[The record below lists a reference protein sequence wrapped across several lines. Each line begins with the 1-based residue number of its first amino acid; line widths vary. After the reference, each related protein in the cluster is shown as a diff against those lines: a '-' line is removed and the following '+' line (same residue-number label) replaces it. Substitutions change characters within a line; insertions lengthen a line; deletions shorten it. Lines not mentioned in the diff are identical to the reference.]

1 MTPRPDLAL
10 ARSLLFTPA
19 TRPERFAKAAAT
31 TADGIIIDLEDAVGP
46 ADKDAARDAL
56 MAWLRTRAGI
66 TRADFLVCIRIN
78 PLTTAYGLRDL
89 LALIALTTA
98 GAPPDA
104 VVMAKVESP
113 TDVDLVARHLRACGP
128 AGSAVSLM
136 ALIESA
142 LGLEHAAAIARS
154 AAQLRSL
161 AFGAVDLAAD
171 LGSESSWD
179 AMLPHRAHV
188 VRCAAAAGLG
198 ALDVPW
204 LDIDDLEGLRNECA
218 KVRALGYT
226 GKLAIHPK
234 HTAPITQAFTP
245 SSQEIEYAQ
254 GVLAAYTAASGG
266 VCTYR
271 GKMLDEPVVRSA
283 RRVLARVGAS

>member
-1 MTPRPDLAL
+1 MTTRPDLAL

-31 TADGIIIDLEDAVGP
+31 MADGIIIDLEDAVGP

-56 MAWLRTRAGI
+56 RSWLRTRPGM

-89 LALIALTTA
+89 LALIELTTA

-104 VVMAKVESP
+104 VVLAKVESP
-113 TDVDLVARHLRACGP
+113 ADVDLVARHLRACGP
-128 AGSAVSLM
+128 AGAGVSLM

-142 LGLEHAAAIARS
+142 LGLEHAATIARS
-154 AAQLRSL
+154 STQLRSL

-171 LGSESSWD
+171 LGSDSSWD
-179 AMLPHRAHV
+179 AMLTHRAHL
-188 VRCAAAAGLG
+188 VRCAAAAGLA

-204 LDIDDLEGLRNECA
+204 LDIDDLDGLRQECA
-218 KVRALGYT
+218 RVRALGYT

-234 HTAPITQAFTP
+234 HTTPIAEAFTP
-245 SSQEIEYAQ
+245 SPQEIEYAQ
-254 GVLAAYTAASGG
+254 GVLDACAAANGG

-271 GKMLDEPVVRSA
+271 GKMLDEPVVRGA
-283 RRVLARVGAS
+283 RRVLARVR